1 MNEQEFEY
9 LTDVDMKRII
19 LCLTCA
25 MLLAC
30 NNNKSQI
37 NNNGK
42 EDSIKAEKP
51 IVLSA
56 EDVYKKT
63 ISKVAMIIS
72 YKDGVPYAQGSG
84 FFIGENTLI
93 TNFHCVAGADKIEF
107 KITGDDEIY
116 KGAKVIKTSDDYDL
130 AIIKTKQDFPYVKI
144 DSLGREEV
152 GSKVYA
158 IGNPRGLEGTI
169 SDGILSGKRDNEG
182 IEYLQITAP
191 ISPGNSGGPVLNEK
205 GDVIGVATFT
215 FRNSQSLN
223 FAMPIKYIY
232 KCSNYEMSENKLKK
246 HSYSDKDNAVSVAKF
261 SIVSHYDPCRA
272 FVSIR
277 NNTEQDVSGIMGQ
290 MILYDSA
297 GEMYDYFDFKISET
311 ISSKMTKQ
319 TYIAVGDDRIHPNQ
333 YWGVPVQLNY
343 RLSGTPKAG
352 VFRFSHSGS
361 SSDYEVNQAKTIE
374 IRIIYFDLDE

>member
-1 MNEQEFEY
+1 MKLIKSIYFFATLIMVACTNGGSKQGEEQ
-9 LTDVDMKRII
+9 K
-19 LCLTCA
+19 
-25 MLLAC
+25 
-30 NNNKSQI
+30 
-37 NNNGK
+37 
-42 EDSIKAEKP
+42 DSIVISEQKQEPK
-51 IVLSA
+51 VLTA
-56 EDVYKKT
+56 EDIYKNT
-63 ISKVAMIIS
+63 ASKVAMILS
-72 YKDGVPYAQGSG
+72 YKDGIPYSQGSG
-84 FFIGENTLI
+84 FFIDKNTLV

-116 KGAKVIKTSDDYDL
+116 KGAKVVKASDDYDL
-130 AIIKTKQDFPYVKI
+130 AIISTKQDFPFVKI
-144 DSLGREEV
+144 DSLGKEEV

-205 GDVIGVATFT
+205 GEVIGVATFT

-223 FAMPIKYIY
+223 FAMPIKYI
-232 KCSNYEMSENKLKK
+232 SNCEAYVMNENPQKK
-246 HSYSDKDNAVSVAKF
+246 QLYTDKDNAVSIAKF
-261 SIVSHYDPCRA
+261 SIVSHYDPCKA

-277 NNTEQDVSGIMGQ
+277 NNTEQDVSGIVGQ
-290 MILYDSA
+290 MIFYDSA

-319 TYIAVGDDRIHPNQ
+319 TYIEVGDNRIHPNQ

-343 RLSGTPKAG
+343 KLSGTPKAG
-352 VFRFSHSGS
+352 IFRFSHSGS
-361 SSDYEVNQAKTIE
+361 SSDYEINQAKTIE
-374 IRIIYFDLDE
+374 IRIIYYDLEE